1 MDILYLLVPLS
12 IVLVLAIIAVLA
24 WAIYNGQFD
33 DIEHQA
39 ERILDDQDETGGPGP
54 PAGPGPHDGPVAP
67 P

>member
-12 IVLVLAIIAVLA
+12 IVLVLAIIGVLA

-39 ERILDDQDETGGPGP
+39 ERILDDQDETGRSAPPDGPGR
-54 PAGPGPHDGPVAP
+54 PGGPVAP